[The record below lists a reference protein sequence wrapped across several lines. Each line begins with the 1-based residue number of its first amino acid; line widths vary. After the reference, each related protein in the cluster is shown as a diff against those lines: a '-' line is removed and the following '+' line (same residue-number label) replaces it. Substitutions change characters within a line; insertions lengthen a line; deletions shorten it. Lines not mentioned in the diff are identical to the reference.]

1 MLERLRKHASPPMIV
16 AIIALVFAT
25 TGSAIAASQLITG
38 RDIARGTITASN
50 LARSARR
57 SLAGPRGRRGPEGA
71 AGATGEMGP
80 QGPAGSAG
88 ERGPQGA
95 PGTPG
100 GPQGERGLMGPT
112 GPQGERG
119 LQGPQGE
126 QGVPGQT
133 GEQGLPGQTV
143 LDSSYNTT
151 DVPIGPTEIYPL
163 SSTAPDDN
171 TQGAQMLYGPYG
183 DFGELTPD
191 RRYQV
196 QVRVSFR
203 GPTPAEP
210 GEAYGIAKLFNGANL
225 VDTIVTPDIPD
236 DGNNSAQMT
245 YVRVLQADSDARFH
259 VRGGIRT
266 DDPLTGAF
274 ASGDIIVTALP

>member
-1 MLERLRKHASPPMIV
+1 MIV

-38 RDIARGTITASN
+38 RDIARGTITARN

-71 AGATGEMGP
+71 AGATGELGAR
-80 QGPAGSAG
+80 GPAGSAG
-88 ERGPQGA
+88 ERGPQGGKGD
-95 PGTPG
+95 P
-100 GPQGERGLMGPT
+100 

-119 LQGPQGE
+119 LQGATGPRGEQGE
-126 QGVPGQT
+126 QGVQGVAGPLGPPG
-133 GEQGLPGQTV
+133 PAGQTV
-143 LDSSYNTT
+143 LDSSYNVT
-151 DVPIGPTEIYPL
+151 DVPVSPTEIYPL

-171 TQGAQMLYGPYG
+171 TQGAGLLCCVYG
-183 DFGELTPD
+183 DFGELAPD
-191 RRYQV
+191 RRYEV

-210 GEAYGIAKLFNGANL
+210 GEAYGVAKLFNGANL

-245 YVRVLQADSDARFH
+245 YVRVLQTDADARFH
-259 VRGGIRT
+259 LRGGIRT